1 MEINEKEALKENNI
15 SIENEK
21 NQLKVLI
28 QESNNLKEKILKEIE
43 AINKIYEDQNNEITI
58 SFKKKHED
66 LTNKENDLKDAL
78 KIEVTKMKEKLEEY
92 YSETNKEIKEGER
105 LNKIINSFEKDE
117 EGKSL
122 IKELTYISYLNKKKK
137 EIEKFILQLMK
148 NIKIT
153 YKEDEEILKLD
164 EYHFS
169 GIKNPKDIEFNDIKI
184 DSLKMSWKFEENIPI
199 ELDMKKLKYKVEMRK
214 ENTKDNFIQ
223 VYEGKN
229 NNCLIEKLN
238 LGTNYEFRI
247 CSIYEDSISDWTPLQ
262 NVKTLSIDS
271 KILMETNR
279 YNEFLGKIFEWSGFK
294 TMELIYRGTRDGTTS
309 QKFHEQCDNQGPT
322 ICLYKN
328 DKGYA
333 FGGYASISWSTYS
346 NGYYRA
352 PDCFIFTLTNIHET
366 EPTRFKF
373 KGSSDSVYHGS
384 SHGAHFGGDIKIFE
398 DFNSE
403 DSRSQFPDDY
413 EDSLGKGKSIFTGDL
428 NNNHYDFRVKE
439 IEVFKLFK

>member
-78 KIEVTKMKEKLEEY
+78 KNEVTKMKEKLEEY

-122 IKELTYISYLNKKKK
+122 IKELTYISYINKKKK
-137 EIEKFILQLMK
+137 EIEKLLLKLMK
-148 NIKIT
+148 NLKIT

-279 YNEFLGKIFEWSGFK
+279 YNEFLEKIFEWSGFK

-309 QKFHEQCDNQGPT
+309 QKFHEKCDNQGPT

-328 DKGYA
+328 DKGYV
-333 FGGYASISWSTYS
+333 FGGYASVSWSTYS

-428 NNNHYDFRVKE
+428 NNNNYDFRVKE

>member
-1 MEINEKEALKENNI
+1 M
-15 SIENEK
+15 
-21 NQLKVLI
+21 Q
-28 QESNNLKEKILKEIE
+28 
-43 AINKIYEDQNNEITI
+43 
-58 SFKKKHED
+58 
-66 LTNKENDLKDAL
+66 
-78 KIEVTKMKEKLEEY
+78 
-92 YSETNKEIKEGER
+92 
-105 LNKIINSFEKDE
+105 
-117 EGKSL
+117 
-122 IKELTYISYLNKKKK
+122 
-137 EIEKFILQLMK
+137 
-148 NIKIT
+148 
-153 YKEDEEILKLD
+153 
-164 EYHFS
+164 
-169 GIKNPKDIEFNDIKI
+169 
-184 DSLKMSWKFEENIPI
+184 
-199 ELDMKKLKYKVEMRK
+199 KLKYKVEMRK

-279 YNEFLGKIFEWSGFK
+279 YNEFLEKIFEWSGFK
-294 TMELIYRGTRDGTTS
+294 SMELIYRGTRDGTTS
-309 QKFHEQCDNQGPT
+309 QKFHEKCDNQGPT

-328 DKGYA
+328 DKGYV
-333 FGGYASISWSTYS
+333 FGGYASVSWSTYS

-398 DFNSE
+398 DFNSK

-428 NNNHYDFRVKE
+428 NNNNYDFRVKE